1 MGNKSALK
9 GKILPLSLMAASCG
23 MYNILYLCVIFYVP
37 FQSAFGYTN
46 EQMGGLLAAYALVGT
61 PLLFFG
67 GLLSDLVNPK
77 ILLSISCIV
86 TGLCGFS

>member
-61 PLLFFG
+61 PLLFFDLRVMSPTSCQ
-67 GLLSDLVNPK
+67 LLHPAICL
-77 ILLSISCIV
+77 
-86 TGLCGFS
+86 